1 MRLISVVMGEE
12 TSETRS
18 KDTIELLDYGF
29 NNYKLKNIYEKS
41 SNLGEVKVNNGK
53 NDYVELKLVSDV
65 IDLVSIESAP
75 KYDYKLK
82 INDINAQVNV
92 GDIVGKLELFKDG
105 KKYKDF
111 DITVKK
117 SIKKANMWDLYKK
130 NFKYLISG
138 NV

>member
-1 MRLISVVMGEE
+1 M
-12 TSETRS
+12 
-18 KDTIELLDYGF
+18 
-29 NNYKLKNIYEKS
+29 
-41 SNLGEVKVNNGK
+41 
-53 NDYVELKLVSDV
+53 
-65 IDLVSIESAP
+65 LVSIENDS

-82 INDINAQVNV
+82 VNEINVPVNV

-130 NFKYLISG
+130 NFKYIVSG
-138 NV
+138 SV